1 MPVCESRGKGKDR
14 MNDEE
19 KLTKEE
25 KEQRANWII
34 SHEINHVKSTLIDLS
49 YALARLKPGKAKS
62 LNVIVGRLEDW
73 QHRK

>member
-1 MPVCESRGKGKDR
+1 VRGRGKGKDR

-62 LNVIVGRLEDW
+62 LNAIIGRLEDW